1 MDAVA
6 RSRDDVLGPV
16 RTIRPDK
23 ERRMHGSYA
32 RSRARIVATAFL
44 GLAGLIGLISA
55 TPEAGG
61 AAATEAPPGVSR
73 LTAAYD
79 DAALSTRGIASFE
92 APPTAEQI
100 AALQA
105 LGLAAQ
111 PMRHVPLAIVQ
122 GTVASM
128 QSAVASGL
136 AVDVYPDEPIQL
148 FDTASADAIGAA
160 VTRAAGLTGRGVTV
174 AVVDSGCDASH
185 PDLADHV
192 VHNVKLYSGE
202 YANMRPDGSNTIVI
216 PFEMGPYQNSD
227 LLGGHGTHVAGIIA
241 ADSTTD
247 PTGRRF
253 GVAPD
258 ADLVCY
264 SIGEVLFTTAV
275 VTAYDHLLD
284 QPDLW
289 GVDVVNNSWGN
300 SFRQFDPRDPVAVV
314 TKAVADLGVVVVFAA
329 GNSGD
334 TDAEMSLNPF
344 SQPPWVISVAAG
356 TLSHRRAGFSSNGL
370 VFDNSEAAQVG
381 AGGHTV
387 FSGDRIGVYHP
398 DVTAPGQ
405 SISSTCS
412 SAGVAIPACPPYGN
426 RSASGTSMA
435 SPHVAGAAAVLLQ
448 ANPGLTPDQ
457 VRSALQTTATPVSA
471 ADGSALPFWQV
482 GYGYVDLAAAVNLVR
497 SNNWAKDLAKAQARA
512 DARVL
517 AADGFTVA
525 RSDFWTYD
533 APRVALVG
541 SDHRTF
547 ATNVPAGTTHLKV
560 TLSHPSGA
568 VLGENLM
575 NYTVAVR
582 DAAGQL
588 LGTTSEA
595 AAGAGTASVFID
607 LGAFQNPPV
616 SFGAFTFEVS
626 GEFAA
631 SDPDTLDSE
640 SLLGRMV
647 TLQVAQVVAASR

>member
-1 MDAVA
+1 MPQTSKPNWAGFA
-6 RSRDDVLGPV
+6 
-16 RTIRPDK
+16 
-23 ERRMHGSYA
+23 
-32 RSRARIVATAFL
+32 
-44 GLAGLIGLISA
+44 LAGSLD
-55 TPEAGG
+55 T
-61 AAATEAPPGVSR
+61 TTNDAPPRGRRVAAGALVLACVIAGHLFSARPASGQTVGDTPGLSR
-73 LTAAYD
+73 LLAAYEG
-79 DAALSTRGIASFE
+79 AGLTRGIATFD
-92 APPTAEQI
+92 AVPGTTQV
-100 AALQA
+100 AALRG
-105 LGLAAQ
+105 LGLAVQ
-111 PMRHVPLAIVQ
+111 PMRHVPLAVVH
-122 GTVASM
+122 GTIAAMETAVATGVAS
-128 QSAVASGL
+128 
-136 AVDVYPDEPIQL
+136 DVYPDEPVEL
-148 FDTASADAIGAA
+148 FDTASSNAMGAA
-160 VTRAAGLTGRGVTV
+160 TTRAAGLTGAGVTV

-202 YANMRPDGSNTIVI
+202 YANIRPDGSNTIVV
-216 PFEMGPYQNSD
+216 PYEMGPYQNSD
-227 LLGGHGTHVAGIIA
+227 LGGGHGTHVAGIIA

-247 PTGRRF
+247 PAGGRL

-258 ADLVCY
+258 AQLVCY

-329 GNSGD
+329 GNSGYEN
-334 TDAEMSLNPF
+334 AEMSLNPF
-344 SQPPWVISVAAG
+344 SEAPWVISVAAG
-356 TLSHRRAGFSSNGL
+356 NLAHNRGDFSSNGL
-370 VFDNSEAAQVG
+370 IYDNSQATQVG

-387 FSGDRIGVYHP
+387 FLGDRIGVYHP
-398 DVTAPGQ
+398 DVTAPGV

-412 SAGVAIPACPPYGN
+412 TAGTAVLACPPYGN

-448 ANPGLTPDQ
+448 ANPNLTPDQ
-457 VRSALQTTATPVSA
+457 VRSALQATATPVRA
-471 ADGSALPFWQV
+471 ADGSAVPFWQV
-482 GYGYVDLAAAVNLVR
+482 GYGYVDLGAAVSLVR
-497 SNNWAKDLAKAQARA
+497 SGNNWAKDLARAQSRA

-517 AADGFTVA
+517 AADGIAVQ

-533 APRVALVG
+533 APRVAVGG
-541 SDHRTF
+541 SDHRTY
-547 ATNVPAGTTHLKV
+547 ATAVPIGVTRLKV

-568 VLGENLM
+568 VVGENLM
-575 NYTVAVR
+575 NYTVTVR

-588 LGTTSEA
+588 LGTTTEA
-595 AAGAGTASVFID
+595 PTGAGTASVLID
-607 LGAFQNPPV
+607 LDPSVAY
-616 SFGAFTFEVS
+616 GAFTFEVS
-626 GEFAA
+626 GELAV

-647 TLQVAQVVAASR
+647 TLQVAQLR